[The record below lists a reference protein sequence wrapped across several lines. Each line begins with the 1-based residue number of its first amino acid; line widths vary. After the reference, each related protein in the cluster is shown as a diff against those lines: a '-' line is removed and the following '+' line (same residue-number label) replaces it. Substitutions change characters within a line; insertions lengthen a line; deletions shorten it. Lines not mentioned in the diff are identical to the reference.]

1 MDDEVVTSDDPRLD
15 EEYVR
20 EFAGEEGEGDV
31 VLVGVVHDH
40 PSSTYRVRSTV
51 ESLRPDVLALEVSPI
66 ALPMFQAYAE
76 DGHTPPRFGGEMSA
90 AVQASEDAEVVGID
104 GPSRQ
109 FVVALLRRCI
119 SDRPS
124 PATARKVL
132 GGLAT
137 VTRQALACRAAA
149 TVASL
154 TSLRVGVDE
163 PVEHNC
169 SPTDDPAAQAD
180 DEARQVAQVQNC
192 LSLLDRPAWM
202 AVRDDTR
209 EACMARNLRA
219 LRQEGDVVAVVGIG
233 HLDALA
239 GEL

>member
-1 MDDEVVTSDDPRLD
+1 MASEDPRLD
-15 EEYVR
+15 EEFIR
-20 EFAGEEGEGDV
+20 RLPGDDGDGDV

-40 PSSTYRVRSTV
+40 PSSAYRVRSTV
-51 ESLRPDVLALEVSPI
+51 ESRRPDVLALEVSPI
-66 ALPMFQAYAE
+66 ALPMFRAYAE
-76 DGHTPPRFGGEMSA
+76 DDHTPPRFGGEMSA
-90 AVQASEDAEVVGID
+90 AVQAAEDADVVGID
-104 GPSRQ
+104 GPSRR
-109 FVVALLRRCI
+109 FATALLRRCI

-154 TSLRVGVDE
+154 TSLRVAVDE
-163 PVEHNC
+163 PVEHDC
-169 SPTDDPAAQAD
+169 SPADDPATQAD

-209 EACMARNLRA
+209 EACMARNLRE
-219 LRQEGDVVAVVGIG
+219 LRRDGDVVAVVGIG
-233 HLDALA
+233 HLDAIA
-239 GEL
+239 AEL